1 MPGRLH
7 FSWGP
12 RQGLSKKTRKQE
24 DSRKQDKS
32 NTSKG
37 SSHDLREPAFFL
49 HPANVKA
56 KWKKRFSFVIAYL
69 PDSRQ

>member
-1 MPGRLH
+1 MPGKLH

-12 RQGLSKKTRKQE
+12 RKGLSKETRKQE

-37 SSHDLREPAFFL
+37 SSHDLREPAFFCIQQML
-49 HPANVKA
+49 KQRGRNAFP
-56 KWKKRFSFVIAYL
+56 L
-69 PDSRQ
+69 